1 MSRLQGLTTG
11 SVTRLAGA
19 DRYATSAAVATA
31 TSSPG
36 ARVAY
41 LVDGSGFADAL
52 AAASPA
58 ALQRGPVLLTRTGS
72 VPGPVAAALTT
83 LKPRRIVGLGG
94 SAVVSDGV
102 LDSVRGLTRRGKA
115 THLGTSPAGA
125 HRCLVTT
132 AGGVEC
138 WGENL
143 EGQLGNGTRS
153 GSAVPV
159 PVSGLAD
166 VTAVGNGF
174 HHTCALSAGEVWCWG
189 DNGLGQLGR
198 APGQPSTVPVRVAGL
213 GTVTALAVGTEFTCA
228 LGDDKTVRC
237 WGDNLAG
244 QLGFPA
250 TIEPHAAPRAVPGLE
265 ADVVQ
270 VTAGGSFACAIL
282 GNGSVR
288 CWGDNWKG
296 QSGADPAVADVV
308 PATTVALSGPA
319 ASVGLGNS
327 HACAVLSA
335 GGVRCWGYGNDGRLG
350 DGTLTS
356 SWVPVT
362 PRRARLCDRRAR
374 HGRRHVSVR
383 RRHPGLLGSRVGRV
397 VRTRRHGPGP
407 AHRTAAAG
415 LGDGR
420 AGARR
425 LHDVPAR
432 CRRCRAL
439 PGNHRTVR
447 VADSARRDGAHPHP
461 GHRVLTRTSRVGCSG
476 GCRGSH
482 LSTRLGSTRP

>member
-1 MSRLQGLTTG
+1 M
-11 SVTRLAGA
+11 
-19 DRYATSAAVATA
+19 
-31 TSSPG
+31 
-36 ARVAY
+36 
-41 LVDGSGFADAL
+41 
-52 AAASPA
+52 
-58 ALQRGPVLLTRTGS
+58 LLTRTGS

-102 LDSVRGLTRRGKA
+102 LDAVRGLTRRGKA

-362 PRRARLCDRRAR
+362 PV
-374 HGRRHVSVR
+374 G
-383 RRHPGLLGSRVGRV
+383 LGSATGVLATAVATCLYGDGIPVCWGAGSAGWFAPGVTGPVLPTAQPQLGSGMVELEPVGY
-397 VRTRRHGPGP
+397 TMCQLD
-407 AHRTAAAG
+407 AAG
-415 LGDGR
+415 AVRCQGTIAPFGWPT
-420 AGARR
+420 APGET
-425 LHDVPAR
+425 VPT
-432 CRRCRAL
+432 
-439 PGNHRTVR
+439 PTR
-447 VADSARRDGAHPHP
+447 VTGF
-461 GHRVLTRTSRVGCSG
+461 
-476 GCRGSH
+476 
-482 LSTRLGSTRP
+482 